1 MSPSLHKRYEIVF
14 LAKNKYSRQFGS
26 SKIAKIVKCNR
37 KTVTHWLNRWKETKD
52 LSDHSLLKEHFKSF
66 FNELSR
72 DSLPAIFSFFPIT
85 FELTQP
91 Q

>member
-1 MSPSLHKRYEIVF
+1 MSPSLHKRYKIVF
-14 LAKNKYSRQFGS
+14 FAKNKYGRQFGS

-37 KTVTHWLNRWKETKD
+37 WKKTKD
-52 LSDHSLLKEHFKSF
+52 LPDHSLLKEHFKSF
-66 FNELSR
+66 FYELSR

-91 Q
+91 